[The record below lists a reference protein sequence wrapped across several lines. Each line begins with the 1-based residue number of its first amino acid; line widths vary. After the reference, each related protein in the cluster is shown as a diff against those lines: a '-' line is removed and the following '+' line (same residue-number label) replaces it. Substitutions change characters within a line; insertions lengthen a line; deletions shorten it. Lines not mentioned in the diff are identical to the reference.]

1 MITALIYMLSF
12 LLRYIWRDSNL
23 DNDNEKKWTW
33 ILVIFSLWP
42 QYQAYKLVKRI
53 FKAQRSGIHCDKEDL
68 KRQGQ
73 VLKLEKVLNDEAFLL
88 PSCCYQNYE

>member
-1 MITALIYMLSF
+1 MITAIIEMLSF
-12 LLRYIWRDSNL
+12 LLSYIWRDSNL

-33 ILVIFSLWP
+33 VLVIFSLWP

-73 VLKLEKVLNDEAFLL
+73 VLKLEKNK
-88 PSCCYQNYE
+88 

>member
-1 MITALIYMLSF
+1 MITAIIDTLSF
-12 LLRYIWRDSNL
+12 LLSYIWRDSNL
-23 DNDNEKKWTW
+23 HNDNEKKWTW
-33 ILVIFSLWP
+33 VLVIFSLWP

-73 VLKLEKVLNDEAFLL
+73 VEKVLNDEAFLL
-88 PSCCYQNYE
+88 